1 MAASTST
8 GRTSKESWGVSLRP
22 VPPISHAFIE
32 KWARK
37 DQKVPQKLLKKGYA
51 FFSGSYIHNVEV
63 KPGSPVV
70 MVRAKCF
77 PSMRKHDEP
86 KRLEMTISSD
96 LEVDCACSCTAGKGT
111 CNHSVA
117 LLYQLAHFQNLGLE
131 RVPPIASKTSAP
143 QQWHIPPRTRGVK
156 PAAISKMRLVKTDV
170 PKLCEQPPK
179 KRRTVT
185 GITSTEYNPVR
196 GSLVEASQN
205 FASSLAHQMSPQHEQ
220 PQILQ
225 LLPQNWPGI
234 VKSKVGDVPAGST
247 LSHQQAQS
255 QTNDAVITIGNAP
268 DRPKCPCP
276 PLVQEYDTMS
286 LSEDLQSAYRSVMCS
301 TAESDDYEASTRAQS
316 ECPEW
321 TKLRSVRLTASKFKD
336 VCSRQKDFESLA
348 QRFQRKT
355 VRTSAMERGLQL
367 EPTAANVYAQHKG
380 VNVYPIGFVI
390 NPSAPHLGCSPDRLV
405 YDPTAPDDQK
415 WGLLEIKCPDKDSY
429 QDCQYLKK
437 SVNDGQYHLKTVHQY
452 YFQVLGQLGITGFK
466 WCDFMVYCKDDF
478 IVNRI
483 TFDQSF
489 FDDMKKKL
497 DLFYFEHLL
506 PCLGK

>member
-1 MAASTST
+1 MSVDSRPHRDELWASYARAGNELCDLKNRRRLVADVKNTFRVSASFGRLQKIAGDPENSRDARRNIGRTTASLSGVAKARYEDKVAIIGFDPHSLEKSAFQTDLALVPMVEYPDIINYLVLSTSWGTNEQMNAYKSMEAYKFFVSGWVDILYTKTVSPDKIQLFQHGTIMAASTST

-22 VPPISHAFIE
+22 VPPISHTFIE

-185 GITSTEYNPVR
+185 
-196 GSLVEASQN
+196 
-205 FASSLAHQMSPQHEQ
+205 
-220 PQILQ
+220 
-225 LLPQNWPGI
+225 
-234 VKSKVGDVPAGST
+234 
-247 LSHQQAQS
+247 AQS

-286 LSEDLQSAYRSVMCS
+286 LSEDLQSAYQSVMCS

-336 VCSRQKDFESLA
+336 VCSRQKDFQSLA

-367 EPTAANVYAQHKG
+367 EPTAANVYAQH
-380 VNVYPIGFVI
+380 
-390 NPSAPHLGCSPDRLV
+390 
-405 YDPTAPDDQK
+405 
-415 WGLLEIKCPDKDSY
+415 
-429 QDCQYLKK
+429 
-437 SVNDGQYHLKTVHQY
+437 
-452 YFQVLGQLGITGFK
+452 
-466 WCDFMVYCKDDF
+466 
-478 IVNRI
+478 
-483 TFDQSF
+483 
-489 FDDMKKKL
+489 
-497 DLFYFEHLL
+497 
-506 PCLGK
+506 